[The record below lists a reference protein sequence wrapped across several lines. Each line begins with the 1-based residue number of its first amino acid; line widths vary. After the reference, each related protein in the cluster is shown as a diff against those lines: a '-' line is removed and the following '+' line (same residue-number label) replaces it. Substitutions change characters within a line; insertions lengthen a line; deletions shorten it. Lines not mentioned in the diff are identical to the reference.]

1 MSIDPIAREMALVSA
16 LFNQFWMD
24 GAIILAGQSVCRH
37 EPLSC
42 FLLWQSQHV
51 SDCDHRRLEDRS
63 HGATLQST
71 SYVPVPD
78 HAIPI
83 SIKNKAMLPQFTSKT
98 RACIYSQD
106 GRCVGMLSPEL
117 FQNLNSFSL
126 CKGLR
131 ATHPNLPPTEGC
143 SLQTGGPACAQTKM
157 HITIKQ
163 NPQSES

>member
-1 MSIDPIAREMALVSA
+1 MATVLETKPHSTCSPQTRRRISHPQEKCEIWVREVSLV
-16 LFNQFWMD
+16 
-24 GAIILAGQSVCRH
+24 I
-37 EPLSC
+37 PK
-42 FLLWQSQHV
+42 
-51 SDCDHRRLEDRS
+51 
-63 HGATLQST
+63 ATT
-71 SYVPVPD
+71 RAEEHMPD
-78 HAIPI
+78 HANPI
-83 SIKNKAMLPQFTSKT
+83 SIENKAMLPQFTSKT